1 MANIRR
7 IDGKNGVSFQICV
20 TSGRDSH
27 GKQKRHYMTW
37 KPTEKMTEKQI
48 EKAVQQEAFKF
59 EEQIIQGFAADNRQ
73 KFTEYAN
80 YVIDLKERNGAKRRT
95 VERYRELMVRIDKA
109 IGHLKLSEIRP
120 QHLNM
125 FYANLAEEGVR
136 NSVVKAT
143 PKKDIQKI
151 MKEKKLSAAALQR
164 QTKTAASTFAPAI
177 HGKTVTK
184 KTADKLA
191 KALGYDKTEA
201 LFKLE
206 QDMTPL
212 SPKTITEYHRLI
224 STIMTQAEKE
234 MLILYNPARKASP
247 PKLEKK
253 EVESFQPEEMERILD
268 ELEKAPIKWQTIAML
283 LIFTGC
289 RRGEIAGLKWDC
301 IDWENNQLYICRAL
315 NYTSKSGIFEDT
327 PKTHET
333 RYVKID
339 QELIDQLKAYRAWH
353 DGLKLKN
360 GEERWIDT
368 GYVFTRDNGA
378 LMNPDNI
385 TQWIGDFSKKVGL
398 HVYPHKFRHSMA
410 SLMIANHVNIV
421 TVSKRLG
428 HAKVS
433 TTSDIYSHAIK
444 EADARAAEDYSGM
457 IRKPKKPMEKAAE

>member
-1 MANIRR
+1 MASIQKVEGKKGTSYR
-7 IDGKNGVSFQICV
+7 IFV
-20 TSGRDSH
+20 TSGRDSK
-27 GKQKRHYMTW
+27 GKQIKHTMTW
-37 KPTEKMTEKQI
+37 KPPENLKGTKLDKALAQAAFEFEQQI
-48 EKAVQQEAFKF
+48 T
-59 EEQIIQGFAADNRQ
+59 QGFITDNRQ

-164 QTKTAASTFAPAI
+164 QRKTAASTFAPAI

-191 KALGYDKTEA
+191 KALGYDKTEV

-206 QDMTPL
+206 QDTTPL
-212 SPKTITEYHRLI
+212 SPKTVTEYHRLI

-301 IDWENNQLYICRAL
+301 VDYDNKQLYICREL
-315 NYTSKSGIFEDT
+315 NYTAKSGIFEDT
-327 PKTHET
+327 PKTHDT

-339 QELIDQLKAYRAWH
+339 QEMVDQLKAYQAWH
-353 DGLKLKN
+353 DGLHVKN
-360 GEERWIDT
+360 GDQWIDT

-457 IRKPKKPMEKAAE
+457 IRKPKKPMEKTAE

>member
-1 MANIRR
+1 MANIKR
-7 IDGKNGVSFQICV
+7 IEGKNGVSFQITV
-20 TSGRDSH
+20 TTGRDSS
-27 GKQKRHYMTW
+27 GRQKRHWKTW
-37 KPTEKMTEKQI
+37 KPPEKMTEKQI
-48 EKAVQQEAFKF
+48 EKAVQKEAFEF
-59 EEQIIQGFAADNRQ
+59 EQQITQGFIADNRQ
-73 KFTEYAN
+73 RFSDYAN
-80 YVIDLKERNGAKRRT
+80 YVIDLKEKNGAKKRT

-109 IGHLKLSEIRP
+109 IGHLKLSDIRP

-164 QTKTAASTFAPAI
+164 ATGTAASTFAPAI
-177 HGKTVTK
+177 HGKTVSQ
-184 KTADKLA
+184 KTAEKLA
-191 KALGYDKTEA
+191 VALGYKMES
-201 LFKLE
+201 LFTLE
-206 QDMTPL
+206 QDKTPL

-234 MLILYNPARKASP
+234 MLIMYNPAHKASP

-253 EVESFQPEEMERILD
+253 EVETFQPEEMERILD
-268 ELEKAPIKWQTIAML
+268 ELQKAPVKWQTIAML

-289 RRGEIAGLKWDC
+289 RRGEIAGLKWEC
-301 IDWENNQLYICRAL
+301 IDWKNNQLYICREL
-315 NYTSKSGIFEDT
+315 NYTGKSGIFEDT
-327 PKTHET
+327 PKTHDT

-339 QELIDQLKAYRAWH
+339 QEMVNQLKIYRAWH

-360 GEERWIDT
+360 GDRWIET
-368 GYVFTRDNGA
+368 GYVFTRDNGD

-385 TQWIGDFSKKVGL
+385 TQWVGDFSKKVGL

-444 EADARAAEDYSGM
+444 EADARAAEDYAGM
-457 IRKPKKPMEKAAE
+457 IRRPKKQAEKAAE